1 MQELILVKPTI
12 GKYKEKGSSFHAVS
26 EPASSADHVKSILLT
41 LKEQFPDASHICY
54 AYRIKKGKS
63 LDEFASDAGEP
74 NGSAGISILNMLK
87 RNQIVNAVIF
97 VIRYFGGTKLGVS
110 GLIHAYKTSA
120 ENAIVNTKLIPWLE
134 KKRFL
139 VTFPYKLEGIIK
151 SILQK
156 NQVEV
161 IHEEFG
167 EKIDI
172 QLKIDAESA
181 DKFINI
187 INELSAGTV
196 QITIQK

>member
-1 MQELILVKPTI
+1 MNT
-12 GKYKEKGSSFHAVS
+12 
-26 EPASSADHVKSILLT
+26 
-41 LKEQFPDASHICY
+41 
-54 AYRIKKGKS
+54 
-63 LDEFASDAGEP
+63 
-74 NGSAGISILNMLK
+74 
-87 RNQIVNAVIF
+87 VIF

-110 GLIHAYKTSA
+110 GLIQAYKTSA
-120 ENAIVNTKLIPWLE
+120 ENAINNAKLKPWLK

-161 IHEEFG
+161 FHEEFG

-181 DKFINI
+181 DEFINTI
-187 INELSAGTV
+187 KDLSAGTA
-196 QITIQK
+196 QITTQK

>member
-1 MQELILVKPTI
+1 MTEFTLVKQNT
-12 GKYKEKGSSFHAVS
+12 GGYKEKSSNFHAISQSVFS
-26 EPASSADHVKSILLT
+26 IDHVKSAILILN
-41 LKEQFPDASHICY
+41 EQFPDASHICY
-54 AYRIKKGKS
+54 AYRIKKDKS
-63 LDEFASDAGEP
+63 LDEFCTDAGEP
-74 NGSAGISILNMLK
+74 NGSAGLPILNVLK
-87 RNQIVNAVIF
+87 RNQIINSVIF
-97 VIRYFGGTKLGVS
+97 VIRYFGGTKLGIS
-110 GLIHAYKTSA
+110 GLVHAYKTSA
-120 ENAIVNTKLIPWLE
+120 ENAIENTKLMPWFE

-161 IHEEFG
+161 IHEDFG

-187 INELSAGTV
+187 INELSAGTA
-196 QITIQK
+196 QITIQE